1 MVKRMGDNQIPEGY
15 KPLFR
20 SSPYL
25 EMIGPLFSKGA
36 GEHLSIGLRILEKH
50 TNARGTVHGGLLAT
64 VADVALGYAAA
75 FSKDPPLSLVTS
87 TLSIDFAGT
96 AKSGDWIEARA
107 DLQRIGSRMAYV
119 NAYIHRG
126 DERIVRASATFVVAG
141 LLDTSRARQKPPAI
155 EIGFSVFSKDGEEEF
170 GAVRDILADGHLVV
184 AIENKGDVLIPL
196 DAIADVI
203 EHKVLLDL
211 QKLGGP
217 IRKAIAH
224 AHDAEV
230 D

>member
-1 MVKRMGDNQIPEGY
+1 MDSTETPAGF

-25 EMIGPLFSKGA
+25 ETNGPFFCKGV
-36 GEHLSIGLRILEKH
+36 GENLTIGLRVLEKH

-64 VADVALGYAAA
+64 IADIVLGYAAA
-75 FSKDPPLSLVTS
+75 FSRDPPLSLVTS

-96 AKSGDWIEARA
+96 AKLADWIEARA
-107 DLQRIGSRMAYV
+107 DIQRVGKRMAYV

-141 LLDTSRARQKPPAI
+141 VLDTSRARQMLPAI
-155 EIGFSVFSKDGEEEF
+155 EIGFQVFSKDGEEEF
-170 GAVRDILADGHLVV
+170 GAVRNILTDGHLVV
-184 AIENKGDVLIPL
+184 DVENKGEVLIPL
-196 DAIADVI
+196 DAIADVV
-203 EHKVLLDL
+203 EHKVLLDV
-211 QKLGGP
+211 QKLAAP
-217 IRKAIAH
+217 IRAAIAH

-230 D
+230 Y